1 MRSTLISKS
10 VINIRTCS
18 LKEAVKEDM
27 EVLKT
32 SPYLSKELKVIG
44 FLFDIF
50 DGSLEEIKL

>member
-1 MRSTLISKS
+1 MIH
-10 VINIRTCS
+10 INTKPVVNIKLCS

-32 SPYLSKELKVIG
+32 SPYLSKKLKVIG

>member
-1 MRSTLISKS
+1 MIRAETKS
-10 VINIRTCS
+10 VVNIKACS

-32 SPYLSKELKVIG
+32 SPYLSEKVKVIG